1 MNGWNSHLKKPDGK
15 LEYEDGSFLKKGQ
28 KMGRTF
34 QGRLFAVGFA
44 EVSNHLL
51 GLFSMEMGVTSP
63 KISIESM
70 FFYLHANHK
79 FKPNVGKFCH
89 T

>member
-1 MNGWNSHLKKPDGK
+1 
-15 LEYEDGSFLKKGQ
+15 
-28 KMGRTF
+28 MGRTF

-51 GLFSMEMGVTSP
+51 GLFSMGDGGDLP
-63 KISIESM
+63 KNIHRIYV
-70 FFYLHANHK
+70 FL
-79 FKPNVGKFCH
+79 P